1 MTWADFYLI
10 CFAVGFMFSL
20 LSFLLGGLHW
30 HLPHW
35 GGAHGHVGGHLHLGH
50 GAGHGHGTGHGSHA
64 HNTGISPLNPITLA
78 AFLAWFGGTGYL
90 LTRFW
95 TVWFVVGFG
104 VAILSGLLGGGII
117 YWFLTRVLMSTEED
131 MDPADYEM
139 IGVLGRVSSSIRE
152 GGTGEIIY
160 SQAGTRRTCG
170 ARAEDGTAIA
180 KGTEIVVT
188 RYEKG
193 IAYVR
198 LWTEMAGEDSE
209 VTVEARESDRDDLD
223 KKEPA
228 R

>member
-10 CFAVGFMFSL
+10 CFVVGFMFSVL
-20 LSFLLGGLHW
+20 LFLLGGLHW
-30 HLPHW
+30 HLPHF
-35 GGAHGHVGGHLHLGH
+35 GGAHGHAGAQLHGGH
-50 GAGHGHGTGHGSHA
+50 GAGHTDAPAHAAGSHGQA
-64 HNTGISPLNPITLA
+64 QRGPGVSPLNPMTLA

-104 VAILSGLLGGGII
+104 GATLSGVVGAAII
-117 YWFLTRVLMSTEED
+117 YFFLTRVLMSAEED

-139 IGVLGRVSSSIRE
+139 TGVLGRVSSSIRE
-152 GGTGEIIY
+152 DGTGEIIY

-170 ARAEDGTAIA
+170 ARAEDGVAIA
-180 KGTEIVVT
+180 KGTEILVT
-188 RYEKG
+188 RYERG

-198 LWTEMAGEDSE
+198 PWTEVAGDDSE
-209 VTVEARESDRDDLD
+209 MPVQAGQNNAR
-223 KKEPA
+223 KET